1 MDRFEQ
7 ELGKTYPLAVA
18 PWPRNWGELSTFF
31 GFAPELRKVMYA
43 ANMIEGYNRQLR
55 KVTKGKS
62 VFPTDQSLLKMLF
75 LVTRDVQRKWT
86 MRIAHWG
93 QILTQ
98 LSIVF
103 EGRVKLND

>member
-1 MDRFEQ
+1 MDY
-7 ELGKTYPLAVA
+7 LLAC
-18 PWPRNWGELSTFF
+18 
-31 GFAPELRKVMYA
+31 ELRRPSSKRRHKYISQTLMF
-43 ANMIEGYNRQLR
+43 R
-55 KVTKGKS
+55 
-62 VFPTDQSLLKMLF
+62 
-75 LVTRDVQRKWT
+75 VTRDVQRKWT